1 MANND
6 FSGIEIRLIN
16 VALNFSKGVEIHR
29 YPEED
34 KSQITL
40 LNPDGSFS
48 VLKIDYSGKAKEG
61 EINIKGNYTFVG
73 TEDFIE
79 AYKQALIKEIP
90 EIKDRINL
98 K

>member
-1 MANND
+1 MTNKD
-6 FSGIEIRLIN
+6 ISGIEIRLIN

-34 KSQITL
+34 KSQINL

-48 VLKIDYSGKAKEG
+48 VLIINYSGKAKEG
-61 EINIKGNYTFVG
+61 EINIKGNYTFAG
-73 TEDFIE
+73 AEDFIK

-90 EIKDRINL
+90 EIKDRIII